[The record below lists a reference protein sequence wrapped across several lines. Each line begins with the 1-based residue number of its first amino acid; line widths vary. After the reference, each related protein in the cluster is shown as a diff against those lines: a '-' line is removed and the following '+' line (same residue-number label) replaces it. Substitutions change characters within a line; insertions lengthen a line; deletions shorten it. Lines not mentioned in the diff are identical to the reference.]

1 MNRHSFTSY
10 AAAGVRNAIL
20 VCIMLPSLST
30 TSARAQTVT
39 AATQP
44 VRIQFQAR
52 LAGKIFAC
60 GSQYEGVGSKAT
72 TVTPVDL
79 RFFVSQIELLR
90 ADGSAT
96 PVTLDQDGVWQYQS
110 LALIDLEDA
119 TGGCRNGN
127 SAMHPEL
134 TGTVATGAYVGLRF
148 TLGVPFD
155 LDHLESST
163 APSPLN
169 MTAMQWSWQNGY
181 KFLRAEVSAVAPKPT
196 TTATS
201 AMQPAKSNGGPSGK
215 NAPMRNR
222 TSGSGFPVHLGST
235 GCASVSPESAPGQE
249 CKNPNRSIITLTQ
262 FDPTKD
268 IVVFDL
274 SHLLA
279 HSDLSANSAD
289 TAPGCMS
296 FEGDKDCIPIMEA
309 LGIPY
314 GRSPAKP
321 QVVFYRGTNE

>member
-1 MNRHSFTSY
+1 MNRRNFTSF
-10 AAAGVRNAIL
+10 AAAAATNAIL
-20 VCIMLPSLST
+20 VCILLPLLSA
-30 TSARAQTVT
+30 TSARAQTDA
-39 AATQP
+39 AATQT
-44 VRIQFQAR
+44 VRIQFQGR
-52 LAGKIFAC
+52 LGGQIFAC

-79 RFFVSQIELLR
+79 RFFVSEIELLR
-90 ADGSAT
+90 PDSSAT
-96 PVTLDQDGVWQYQS
+96 PVTLDQDGVWQYKS

-127 SAMHPEL
+127 SAMHREV
-134 TGTVATGAYVGLRF
+134 TGTVATGTYVGLRF

-155 LDHLESST
+155 LDHIDSSD

-181 KFLRAEVSAVAPKPT
+181 KFLRAEVSPLTPRP
-196 TTATS
+196 ATI
-201 AMQPAKSNGGPSGK
+201 AKTDGPSG
-215 NAPMRNR
+215 AHALSRMR
-222 TSGSGFPVHLGST
+222 TGASGFPVHLGST
-235 GCASVSPESAPGQE
+235 GCASASPDASPGEE
-249 CKNPNRSIITLTQ
+249 CKNPNRSVISLTE
-262 FDPTKD
+262 FDAAKD

-274 SHLLA
+274 SKLLA

-296 FEGDKDCIPIMEA
+296 FEGDPDCIPIMEA
-309 LGIPY
+309 LGIAY
-314 GRSPAKP
+314 GGSPAKP

>member
-1 MNRHSFTSY
+1 MNHLTFK
-10 AAAGVRNAIL
+10 NAFL
-20 VCIMLPSLST
+20 LCIMLPSLSAA
-30 TSARAQTVT
+30 SARAQGT
-39 AATQP
+39 APTTQP
-44 VRIQFQAR
+44 VRVQFQGR
-52 LAGKIFAC
+52 LAGKTFAC
-60 GSQYEGVGSKAT
+60 GSQYEGVGSKASS
-72 TVTPVDL
+72 VTPADL

-96 PVTLDQDGVWQYQS
+96 PITLDQDGVWQYKS

-127 SAMHPEL
+127 SAMHREA

-155 LDHLESST
+155 LDHVDSSA

-169 MTAMQWSWQNGY
+169 MTAMLWSWQNGY
-181 KFLRAEVSAVAPKPT
+181 KFLRAEVSPVAEKPA
-196 TTATS
+196 TTARSPT
-201 AMQPAKSNGGPSGK
+201 QPALIDGPSGK
-215 NAPMRNR
+215 DAPMRTRNNA
-222 TSGSGFPVHLGST
+222 SGFPVHLGST
-235 GCASVSPESAPGQE
+235 GCASAAPDASPGAE
-249 CKNPNRSIITLTQ
+249 CKNPNRSVITLTQ
-262 FDPTKD
+262 FDPAKD
-268 IVVFDL
+268 VVVFDL
-274 SHLLA
+274 SKLLA

-296 FEGDKDCIPIMEA
+296 FEGDPDCIPIMEA

-314 GRSPAKP
+314 GGSPAKP